1 MTLTQNGLSLTQDFK
16 LNVENTATTYQ
27 EPHFSPPPFHEGGV
41 LYYFKQ

>member
-27 EPHFSPPPFHEGGV
+27 EPHFFSSPFHEGGTI
-41 LYYFKQ
+41 LL